1 MIFNMAD
8 EILRPCNVACGSGIV
23 TVNSPNMAA
32 PCNVIRG
39 SGCAIEFAQ
48 TSAILKFYICF
59 RFRPP
64 YRSRHVI
71 LHQSPKFYPNR
82 TTLGRKK

>member
-1 MIFNMAD
+1 MIFNMTD
-8 EILRPCNVACGSGIV
+8 EILTPCNVACGSGIV

-48 TSAILKFYICF
+48 TSAIMKF
-59 RFRPP
+59 
-64 YRSRHVI
+64 
-71 LHQSPKFYPNR
+71 LHLFSIS
-82 TTLGRKK
+82 TTLPQSTCHSAPVSETGMDS